1 MTNEAGVVMKTIESS
16 PLLTLDLQSGMDYL
30 ARITLADPG
39 AAEQQLVY
47 FIDSLLAAPPPPG
60 ILFSLLEQARIPVC
74 FIEEEMSHLYH
85 NKPLPLNEKE
95 VAGFQRVVTAWEK
108 MHEAYILCAHNDA
121 PATDNAE
128 PAALLAPILHR
139 CIYYTG
145 MIVIEHY
152 RARRELPEG
161 IWLDL
166 HNLYRTAEERGVAYM
181 PVEDSLE
188 NNFQATHCAAAYT
201 TLLLIDIASPYSNSV
216 RNLNI
221 IRRWASMWAP
231 LISIHPLDDDLEIPP
246 YFVEFSKDAPLH
258 PSALV
263 DGPADDARRLDT
275 TRLGLQIN
283 HMLSQLRQRIS
294 PSQLGLGEETSGYVT
309 ELLERLSRPWT
320 QSASPR
326 KFRRFAS
333 EGIVRVAV
341 GFDAMHFFITGKEFE
356 QPVSPNTY
364 TRGKFDELFTFRDRV
379 NTVGNLTI
387 SPSTSFPIGE
397 WSVINHSANGFRLA
411 CKKPAQQISHGQ
423 LLAIHPHDGEQFLLA
438 QVNWSMQEASGE
450 IIIGIAVLPGIP
462 HGIGVRFVAG
472 SGAISERLTQAF
484 LLPPIPA
491 FGEDSTL
498 ILPSGMYHSTRI
510 LNVVSGDNHLQVR
523 MRHIV
528 QRGTNFDR
536 IAFETLQVSTG
547 IGN

>member
-1 MTNEAGVVMKTIESS
+1 
-16 PLLTLDLQSGMDYL
+16 
-30 ARITLADPG
+30 
-39 AAEQQLVY
+39 
-47 FIDSLLAAPPPPG
+47 
-60 ILFSLLEQARIPVC
+60 
-74 FIEEEMSHLYH
+74 
-85 NKPLPLNEKE
+85 
-95 VAGFQRVVTAWEK
+95 
-108 MHEAYILCAHNDA
+108 
-121 PATDNAE
+121 
-128 PAALLAPILHR
+128 
-139 CIYYTG
+139 
-145 MIVIEHY
+145 
-152 RARRELPEG
+152 
-161 IWLDL
+161 
-166 HNLYRTAEERGVAYM
+166 
-181 PVEDSLE
+181 LE

-201 TLLLIDIASPYSNSV
+201 TLLLIDIASPYSNNV
-216 RNLNI
+216 RNLNM

-231 LISIHPLDDDLEIPP
+231 LISIHQLDDDLEIPP

-263 DGPADDARRLDT
+263 DRPGDDARRLDT

-309 ELLERLSRPWT
+309 DLLERLSRPWT

-326 KFRRFAS
+326 KFRRFPS

-356 QPVSPNTY
+356 QPVSAKTY
-364 TRGKFDELFTFRDRV
+364 TRSKFDQLFTFGDRV
-379 NTVGNLTI
+379 SSAETLTI
-387 SPSTSFPIGE
+387 NPSINFPVVE

-411 CKKPAQQISHGQ
+411 CKKPTQHISHGQ

-472 SGAISERLTQAF
+472 SGLISDHLTQAF

-491 FGEDSTL
+491 FSEDSTL

-510 LNVVSGDNHLQVR
+510 LDVLSGNNHLQVR
-523 MRHIV
+523 MRDIV

-536 IAFETLQVSTG
+536 VAFEALQVSSS
-547 IGN
+547 ISSAVR